1 MVRLREIPRTASFAW
16 SPGAGKPILVTGTRA
31 GAVDVDF
38 SGESKLEL
46 WDLALDDQQQGLE
59 LQPVASI
66 STDARFY
73 DVAWGPP
80 NEEYPRGI
88 IAGALENGSLDLWDA
103 EKLIDG
109 ESDALISQT
118 SKHSGPIKAI
128 EFNPL
133 KPQILATAGAKGE
146 LFIYD
151 VNDIAN
157 PFRLG
162 NAAARSD
169 DIECLAWNQKVS
181 HILATGGNGGFVT
194 VWDLKTKKASL
205 TLNNNRKA
213 VSSIAWDPN
222 NSTKLLTA
230 TPDETN
236 PVILLWNLRNSN
248 APERTLQGH
257 ESGIL
262 SLSWC
267 QQDADL
273 LLSCGKDNRT
283 IVWNPSTGER
293 YGELPEVTN
302 WTFLTRFNPHNPNL
316 SATASFDGK
325 ITVQTLQN
333 TNPDTSKAA
342 AEKNLD
348 DEDFFRAAQDQ
359 PQDASWSL
367 AKAPNWFE
375 RPMGASFGF
384 GGKIVIFKPNA
395 TQPGQKRSSK
405 ILITNFSVDSDISS
419 ATQKFQEDIASGNIT
434 EICAERVEHAKT
446 DEEKADWEVMKTLV
460 GDNPRGKIV
469 EYLGFNKDDLINGSA
484 EEATEDADDDDEDED
499 EEEEEEVDKETK
511 TSPEDAEEK
520 KKKRVS
526 SFFEGTEGDGDDF
539 LSDLAA
545 TKGAK
550 TDNPFH
556 LFSDSDT
563 TVEKSITNA
572 LMLGNF
578 TKATELCLKEDRFA
592 DAFLIANCGGQ
603 ELVEKVQ
610 AAYLSR
616 KSGMP
621 SYMRLLGSVI
631 TKNLWD
637 VVYNAD
643 LDDWK
648 ETMAIVCTFSDPNEF
663 SDLCEALGDRI
674 NDEGDRKDAS
684 FCYLVGSKLEKVVSI
699 WADELD
705 EAEQAGLK
713 EESEDST
720 FSVHAR
726 SLQNFIEK
734 VTVFRQAT
742 KFQDGETS
750 LTSDWKLAVLY
761 DKYTEYADI
770 LAGHGQ
776 LETAQKYL
784 DLLPSN
790 YPAAEL
796 ARNRVRLATKKP
808 AAQPAARV
816 PTSTTRTSSRI
827 QPAVGYQPPAP
838 PTAAT
843 GPPGTTT
850 VNPYS
855 NIVPGPGPVAPR
867 STGSPA
873 QQYQPPTNPYQP
885 QNSFA
890 APAQTGYGAPGGY
903 QPHTQS
909 GYGAPAQ
916 PGYGAPAQTGY
927 GAPAQTGYGAPAQ
940 TGYGAPAPLAPPP
953 MSGPPRNTTPSSVTP
968 AANRKDMDNWNDVP
982 LVTKAPPAR
991 RTTPN
996 VQAIT
1001 SPFPGQQGVGAPPPP
1016 GSSPYGQRTGSTPPP
1031 PPPKGPAPPRVQSPL
1046 AGPPQNF
1053 QAPPSAA
1060 SSHNPYAPPP
1070 PAVGAIPSPMP
1081 NVTART
1087 ASPYNA
1093 PPAGAPPTNRYAPAP
1108 AAQQQQQY
1116 NQPPGSAP
1124 PPGAASRPPPAGSFG
1139 APPQQSAPHSQYA
1152 PSPYSAPPG
1161 QQSGPPTGPPPMNR
1175 PGPPGGPPAT
1185 SSPIPTPPPQSSA
1198 PPKARHP
1205 AGDRSHIPPN
1215 AQRLVD
1221 LLSQDMQRVAS
1232 KAPSTFAPQV
1242 KDTQKRLGLLF
1253 DHLNNEELV
1262 KPDTIAQ
1269 LDQLASA
1276 IEDKNYDDAHKL
1288 QVELQRD
1295 KTEEC
1300 GNWMVGVKRLISMSK
1315 ATP

>member
-1 MVRLREIPRTASFAW
+1 MVRLREIPRTAAFAW

-38 SGESKLEL
+38 SDESKLEL

-80 NEEYPRGI
+80 NEDHPRGI

-103 EKLIDG
+103 EKLIAGD
-109 ESDALISQT
+109 SDALISQT
-118 SKHSGPIKAI
+118 SKHSGPVKTL

-230 TPDETN
+230 TPDDNN

-273 LLSCGKDNRT
+273 LLSSGKDNRT

-375 RPMGASFGF
+375 RPVGASFGF

-405 ILITNFSVDSDISS
+405 ITITNFSVDSDVSS
-419 ATQKFQEDIASGNIT
+419 ATQKFQDDIASGNIT
-434 EICAERVEHAKT
+434 EICTDRVENAKT
-446 DEEKADWEVMKTLV
+446 DEEKADWEVMGTLV
-460 GDNPRGKIV
+460 GENPREKIV
-469 EYLGFNKDDLINGSA
+469 EYLGFKKDDLTNGSA
-484 EEATEDADDDDEDED
+484 EETTEEAQ
-499 EEEEEEVDKETK
+499 EEEDETK
-511 TSPEDAEEK
+511 TSSGDAEEK
-520 KKKRVS
+520 KSKRVS
-526 SFFEGTEGDGDDF
+526 SFFDGAEGDGDDF
-539 LSDLAA
+539 LSNLAA

-563 TVEKSITNA
+563 SVEKSITTA

-578 TKATELCLKEDRFA
+578 AKATELCLKEDRFA

-603 ELVEKVQ
+603 ELVDKVQ
-610 AAYLSR
+610 AVYLSR
-616 KSGMP
+616 KTDMP

-643 LDDWK
+643 LESWK
-648 ETMAIVCTFSDPNEF
+648 ETMAILCTFSDPTEF

-674 NDEGDRKDAS
+674 NEEGDRKDAS

-699 WADELD
+699 WAAELD

-713 EESEDST
+713 EESGDST

-734 VTVFRQAT
+734 VTVFRHAT
-742 KFQDGETS
+742 KFQDSEIN
-750 LTSDWKLAVLY
+750 LDSDWKLSTLY

-816 PTSTTRTSSRI
+816 PASSSRTTSRP
-827 QPAVGYQPPAP
+827 QPTVGYQPPQPALV
-838 PTAAT
+838 
-843 GPPGTTT
+843 PGTITGSGPA
-850 VNPYS
+850 NPYS
-855 NIVPGPGPVAPR
+855 NIAPSPAAPR

-873 QQYQPPTNPYQP
+873 QHYQPPTNPYQP
-885 QNSFA
+885 HNSYA
-890 APAQTGYGAPGGY
+890 APAQPGYGAPGGY
-903 QPHTQS
+903 QPATQP

-916 PGYGAPAQTGY
+916 PGYGAPSQ
-927 GAPAQTGYGAPAQ
+927 P
-940 TGYGAPAPLAPPP
+940 GYGAPAPLAPPP
-953 MSGPPRNTTPSSVTP
+953 MGGPPRNTTPSSVTP
-968 AANRKDMDNWNDVP
+968 AAKVKNMDNWNDVP

-991 RTTPN
+991 RSTPN
-996 VQAIT
+996 VQPIT
-1001 SPFPGQQGVGAPPPP
+1001 SPFPGQPGTSAPPPP
-1016 GSSPYGQRTGSTPPP
+1016 GGSPYGQRTGATPPP
-1031 PPPKGPAPPRVQSPL
+1031 PPPKGSAPPRVQSPL
-1046 AGPPQNF
+1046 AAPPQNF
-1053 QAPPSAA
+1053 QAPPPPAA
-1060 SSHNPYAPPP
+1060 SGHNPYAPPP
-1070 PAVGAIPSPMP
+1070 PAAGAIPSPMP
-1081 NVTART
+1081 NALPRT

-1093 PPAGAPPTNRYAPAP
+1093 PPAAAPPPNRYAPTPSAQP
-1108 AAQQQQQY
+1108 QQQFS
-1116 NQPPGSAP
+1116 QPPGSVP

-1139 APPQQSAPHSQYA
+1139 APPQQSTPGQYA
-1152 PSPYSAPPG
+1152 PSPYGAPPS
-1161 QQSGPPTGPPPMNR
+1161 QPSAPPTGPPPMNR
-1175 PGPPGGPPAT
+1175 PRPPGGPAGT
-1185 SSPIPTPPPQSSA
+1185 ASPRPTPPPPQASA

-1221 LLSQDMQRVAS
+1221 ILNQDMQRVAS
-1232 KAPSTFAPQV
+1232 KAPATFAPQV

-1262 KPDTIAQ
+1262 KPDTIEQ
-1269 LDQLASA
+1269 LTELANA
-1276 IEDKNYDDAHKL
+1276 LEAKNYDGAHKL
-1288 QVELQRD
+1288 QVEIQRD

-1300 GNWMVGVKRLISMSK
+1300 GNWMVGVKRLVSMSK